1 MKWGWLQL
9 TFPTYFVFWLFPI
22 FEAPTFLISVCLVST
37 VRCVVLLLEV
47 YTNLFSHFHIMPL
60 RENQTLWRQYEF
72 QFKLFRGLKF
82 TAKWNW
88 KCQHYS
94 EMVAKYAWIFFFFE
108 ATSFSVLFFFFCYTL
123 SFHFPLN
130 YKKLQVGLLKLQEL
144 LLCCVCRIMDTG
156 RLLCL

>member
-9 TFPTYFVFWLFPI
+9 MFPTYFVFWLFPI

-60 RENQTLWRQYEF
+60 RENQTLWRLYEF

-94 EMVAKYAWIFFFFE
+94 EMVAKYAWIFFF
-108 ATSFSVLFFFFCYTL
+108 L
-123 SFHFPLN
+123 
-130 YKKLQVGLLKLQEL
+130 KLQVFQYCFFFLLHIKLSFSPKLQEITSRSAETAGIT
-144 LLCCVCRIMDTG
+144 VV
-156 RLLCL
+156 LCLQNYGHW

>member
-60 RENQTLWRQYEF
+60 RENQTLWRRYEF

-94 EMVAKYAWIFFFFE
+94 EMVAKYAWIFFF
-108 ATSFSVLFFFFCYTL
+108 L
-123 SFHFPLN
+123 
-130 YKKLQVGLLKLQEL
+130 KLQVFQYCFFFLLHIKLSFSPKLQEITSRSAETAGIT
-144 LLCCVCRIMDTG
+144 VV
-156 RLLCL
+156 LCLQNYGHW

>member
-60 RENQTLWRQYEF
+60 RENQTLWRLYEF

-82 TAKWNW
+82 IAKWNW

-94 EMVAKYAWIFFFFE
+94 EMVAKYAWIFFFF
-108 ATSFSVLFFFFCYTL
+108 L
-123 SFHFPLN
+123 
-130 YKKLQVGLLKLQEL
+130 KLQVFQYCFFFLLHIKLSFSPKLQEITSRSAETAGIT
-144 LLCCVCRIMDTG
+144 VV
-156 RLLCL
+156 LCLQNYGHW